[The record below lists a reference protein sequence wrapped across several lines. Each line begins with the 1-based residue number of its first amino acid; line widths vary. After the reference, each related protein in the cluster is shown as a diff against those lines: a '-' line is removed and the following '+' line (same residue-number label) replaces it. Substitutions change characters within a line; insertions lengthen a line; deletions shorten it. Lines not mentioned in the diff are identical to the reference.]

1 MKRICVFCGSS
12 EGIDIAYKNE
22 AMALGKL
29 MAQNKIELVYGG
41 GGIGLM
47 GIIANAVMTNGG
59 TVIGVI
65 PRFLAERELGHQKIS
80 ELILTDSMH
89 QRKQK
94 MAELAD
100 GFIALP
106 GGFGTLEEL
115 CEILTWVQL
124 SIIEKPVAILN
135 SSGYYN
141 NLIAMFDHMTKE
153 GFLKE
158 SNNNLLLKA
167 NNENEIIA
175 LMKHRHSSIKKNLD
189 KT

>member
-1 MKRICVFCGSS
+1 MKKICVFCGSS
-12 EGIDIAYKNE
+12 KGKHPIYKE
-22 AMALGKL
+22 AAVTLGKL
-29 MAQNKIELVYGG
+29 MAENDITLVYGG

-47 GIIANAVMTNGG
+47 GEIANAVMNNNGR
-59 TVIGVI
+59 VIGVI
-65 PRFLAERELGHQKIS
+65 PRFLAEKELGHQQIS

-124 SIIEKPVAILN
+124 SIIEKPIAVLN
-135 SSGYYN
+135 TDGF
-141 NLIAMFDHMTKE
+141 FDSLLSLFDNMVDQ
-153 GFLKE
+153 GFLKK
-158 SNNNLLLKA
+158 SNQEILLQAKTPS
-167 NNENEIIA
+167 EIIEA
-175 LMKHRHSSIKKNLD
+175 MLKNVKIGGRDLD
-189 KT
+189 LT

>member
-1 MKRICVFCGSS
+1 MNKICVFCGSS
-12 EGIDIAYKNE
+12 VGNDPMYTE
-22 AMALGKL
+22 AARKLGKL
-29 MAQNKIELVYGG
+29 MAENNIGLVYGG

-47 GIIANAVMTNGG
+47 GEIANAVMSNNGQ
-59 TVIGVI
+59 VIGVI
-65 PRFLAERELGHQKIS
+65 PRFLAEKELGHQQIS

-135 SSGYYN
+135 TNGF
-141 NLIAMFDHMTKE
+141 FDHLILLFEHMVNN
-153 GFLKE
+153 GFLRE
-158 SNNNLLLKA
+158 SNRDILLQAKTPQ
-167 NNENEIIA
+167 EIIKI
-175 LMKHRHSSIKKNLD
+175 MKKNAKIERRDLGL
-189 KT
+189 T

>member
-12 EGIDIAYKNE
+12 EGANVAYKSK
-22 AMALGKL
+22 AVALGRL

-47 GIIANAVMTNGG
+47 GVIANAVMTNGG

-65 PRFLAERELGHQKIS
+65 PRFLADRELGHQEIS

-135 SSGYYN
+135 TNGYFD
-141 NLIAMFDHMTKE
+141 NLIALFEHMTKE
-153 GFLKE
+153 RFLKE
-158 SNNNLLLKA
+158 SNKNLLLKA
-167 NNENEIIA
+167 NDENELIA
-175 LMKHRHSSIKKNLD
+175 LMKEKISTIQKNLD
-189 KT
+189 RT

>member
-1 MKRICVFCGSS
+1 MKKLCVFCGSS
-12 EGIDIAYKNE
+12 VGNDPVFASAARE
-22 AMALGKL
+22 LGKL
-29 MAQNKIELVYGG
+29 MAQHNIGLIYGG

-47 GIIANAVMTNGG
+47 GEIADAIMSNGG
-59 TVIGVI
+59 HVVGVI
-65 PRFLAERELGHQKIS
+65 PRFLADKELGHQQIS

-124 SIIEKPVAILN
+124 AIIEKPVAILN
-135 SSGYYN
+135 TNGF
-141 NLIAMFDHMTKE
+141 FDHLLSLFEHMVGN
-153 GFLKE
+153 GFLKK
-158 SNNNLLLKA
+158 NNQDILMKA
-167 NNENEIIA
+167 NTPSEIIG
-175 LMKHRHSSIKKNLD
+175 LMQENVKDVNKNLGL
-189 KT
+189 T